1 MSFKAICATNSRSW
15 SSKLRFPMAYRL
27 CYSRYQYEPTAMISE
42 SIEALLGRLE
52 TSVKLELQ
60 LCTKLYYAI
69 AFEVKLDSIDK
80 LK

>member
-1 MSFKAICATNSRSW
+1 
-15 SSKLRFPMAYRL
+15 
-27 CYSRYQYEPTAMISE
+27 MISE

-52 TSVKLELQ
+52 SSAKLELQ